1 MLVRELAVPGALE
14 LTPVQ
19 HDDDRGLFLEWF
31 RQDAFTEATGYPF
44 TLAQANCSVSRVGT
58 LRGIHF
64 AELPPSQAKFVSCVH
79 GAAYDVVIDLRVGS
93 PAFGHWD
100 AVQLDDVDRRAI
112 YLPEGVGHAVLA
124 LADETVVTYLCSTP
138 YAPDRE
144 HAIHALDPTLAITW
158 PTTARDGSAITPL
171 LSETDEAAPT
181 LAEVQA
187 RGLLPTYAD
196 ALALTRSR

>member
-1 MLVRELAVPGALE
+1 VLVRELAVPGALE

-31 RQDAFTEATGYPF
+31 RQDAFTDATGHPF

-124 LADETVVTYLCSTP
+124 LAGETVVTYLCSTP
-138 YAPDRE
+138 YAPERE

-171 LSETDEAAPT
+171 LSATDEAAPT